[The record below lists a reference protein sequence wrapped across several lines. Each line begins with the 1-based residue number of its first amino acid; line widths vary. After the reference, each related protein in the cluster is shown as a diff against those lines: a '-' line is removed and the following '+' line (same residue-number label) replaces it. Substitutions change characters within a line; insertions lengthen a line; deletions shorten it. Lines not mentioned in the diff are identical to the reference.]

1 MLVFAGVTFSAAD
14 GTVQV
19 SGTIE
24 VSGALP
30 ETDAYVLI
38 ETVDGVLVD
47 KVARTIGKGTSPWSA
62 HIPEGT
68 YTFGLMAPGAGIQTY
83 YAGQATQ
90 EDADPVV
97 VGPDG
102 RANLDFDTIV
112 STGSSVS
119 GIVVDA
125 LGAPVAR
132 AYVQLDGVDRYTYS
146 ADDGTFALVN
156 LPTGSYVVSCLID
169 DVPVGELAAVIP
181 EDGTALTDLTLTTTF
196 VPTPTETPTTTEPTE
211 PEPTDPETTETTAQP
226 TDPETT
232 ETTAQPTDP
241 ETTETTAQPTDPE
254 NTETTSEPTD
264 PQTPETSAPQTT
276 PTTATPKPSLTSAT
290 PVISD
295 TTPQVGQKLS
305 VATGSWT
312 SGTAFAYEWLRGTTV
327 VGKTSTYTP
336 TASDLGKTL
345 SVKVTG
351 TKSGFTSVTKTSA
364 ATKPVA
370 TGTLKTATPTISGTA
385 KVGVKLTAKAGAW
398 TSSTT
403 LTYRWYASGKPISGA
418 TKSTFTPTA
427 TQLNKTLTV
436 KVTGSRSGYT
446 TVSKTS
452 KATAKV
458 KAGTL
463 TSTPTPKISGTA
475 KVGRTL
481 TAKAGAWK
489 PSGGKVT
496 YQWYRGSS
504 RISKAT
510 ESTYKLVSADKG
522 RTIKVKVT
530 YEKSGYTTVSRTS
543 KATAKI
549 S

>member
-1 MLVFAGVTFSAAD
+1 MGEVHRAGRRTFGALIALVAAIALVFAGVTFSAAD
-14 GTVQV
+14 GMVKV

-241 ETTETTAQPTDPE
+241 ETTETT
-254 NTETTSEPTD
+254 SEPTD

-276 PTTATPKPSLTSAT
+276 PTTATPTPSLTSAT

-295 TTPQVGQKLS
+295 TTPQVGQRARLLDERNR
-305 VATGSWT
+305 V
-312 SGTAFAYEWLRGTTV
+312 
-327 VGKTSTYTP
+327 
-336 TASDLGKTL
+336 
-345 SVKVTG
+345 
-351 TKSGFTSVTKTSA
+351 
-364 ATKPVA
+364 
-370 TGTLKTATPTISGTA
+370 
-385 KVGVKLTAKAGAW
+385 
-398 TSSTT
+398 
-403 LTYRWYASGKPISGA
+403 
-418 TKSTFTPTA
+418 
-427 TQLNKTLTV
+427 
-436 KVTGSRSGYT
+436 
-446 TVSKTS
+446 
-452 KATAKV
+452 
-458 KAGTL
+458 
-463 TSTPTPKISGTA
+463 
-475 KVGRTL
+475 
-481 TAKAGAWK
+481 
-489 PSGGKVT
+489 
-496 YQWYRGSS
+496 
-504 RISKAT
+504 
-510 ESTYKLVSADKG
+510 
-522 RTIKVKVT
+522 
-530 YEKSGYTTVSRTS
+530 
-543 KATAKI
+543 
-549 S
+549 